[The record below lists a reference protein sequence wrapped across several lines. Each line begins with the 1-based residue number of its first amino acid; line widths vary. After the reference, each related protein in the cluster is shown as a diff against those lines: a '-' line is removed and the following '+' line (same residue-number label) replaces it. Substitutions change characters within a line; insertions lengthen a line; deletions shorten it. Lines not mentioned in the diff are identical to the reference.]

1 MRVLG
6 DPAGDALAERDL
18 ELVRRLVHVLA
29 DLALHRDR
37 DELLAGQPVDPDVVV
52 VDELAELG
60 GDGHADLLRRAD
72 RRLSRVPSCWIDWS
86 WAAHVAMR
94 SKSCAARIATLA
106 WVARAAIVS
115 SSSSVHGCG
124 SSW

>member
-6 DPAGDALAERDL
+6 DPAGDALADRDL
-18 ELVRRLVHVLA
+18 ELVRRLVDVLA

-37 DELLAGQPVDPDVVV
+37 DELVAGQPVDADVVV

-60 GDGHADLLRRAD
+60 GDGHADLVDARTGGSAASRAAG
-72 RRLSRVPSCWIDWS
+72 STAS

-94 SKSCAARIATLA
+94 SKSWAARIATLA
-106 WVARAAIVS
+106 WVASAAMVS
-115 SSSSVHGCG
+115 RSSSVQGCG